1 MDQEKKDYQKAV
13 YGREGIGGEKE
24 IGGMRQRYKE
34 LLEIQ
39 QKSEIILDEYLTDK
53 SYLDYRKVER
63 RKSLSTTSELIK
75 MMKKPPSLDEAAD
88 LLEGNPNPM
97 IDRVSVISSFL
108 LLLFYFFVSLLFSGS
123 ILCVLFSLTLLFF
136 FSSRSSIFHTFLS
149 LLVGSKAVYFKLV
162 I

>member
-13 YGREGIGGEKE
+13 YGREAVGGEKE

-34 LLEIQ
+34 LLEVQ

-75 MMKKPPSLDEAAD
+75 MMKKPPSLDDAAD
-88 LLEGNPNPM
+88 IIEGNPNPM
-97 IDRVSVISSFL
+97 IDKVSHL
-108 LLLFYFFVSLLFSGS
+108 LCACANCS
-123 ILCVLFSLTLLFF
+123 LFF
-136 FSSRSSIFHTFLS
+136 CLPCFLA
-149 LLVGSKAVYFKLV
+149 LFVGSKAVYFKLV
-162 I
+162 IWF